1 MLCLYLFYP
10 SIYLTIGLF
19 TYLSICTCM
28 YSIYLSFHHMQ
39 AGRRTDRQAGQTDIQ
54 TYSCTYAMCVC
65 VCVYIYIYVRM
76 YDMRSSYHTISGQ
89 IRSDQI
95 YLYIYIHIMLG
106 QTPSLVL
113 VRCTRCEALLRE
125 SLLLN
130 EADFFVS
137 GLLTSHVRTNV
148 EESSFKL
155 L

>member
-1 MLCLYLFYP
+1 MYVFYLFVF
-10 SIYLTIGLF
+10 SSHAGRET
-19 TYLSICTCM
+19 
-28 YSIYLSFHHMQ
+28 HRQ
-39 AGRRTDRQAGQTDIQ
+39 AGRTDRHTDVQ
-54 TYSCTYAMCVC
+54 LYVRD

-137 GLLTSHVRTNV
+137 GLLTSHVRMNV